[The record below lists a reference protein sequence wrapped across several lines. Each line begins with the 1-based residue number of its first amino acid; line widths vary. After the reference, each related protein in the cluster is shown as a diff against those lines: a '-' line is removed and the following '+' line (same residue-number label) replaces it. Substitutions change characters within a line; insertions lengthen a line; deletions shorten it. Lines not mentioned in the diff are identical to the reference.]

1 MPPPPVPW
9 PPVYAVYHSPKI
21 EKPIG
26 FDINIRS
33 TNCGNQVVS
42 PRWYRLIYHYEYDHP
57 SRPSWL
63 LGGTLTLSSL
73 LTRESAV
80 APYIYIQPHLRV
92 SPHLYWTKRSTC
104 CGTIYTIIP
113 SQIWRR
119 RQVIW
124 GGGRSVI
131 SYLQITTKTVSWEV
145 NNNNNNNDDIKNC
158 IACVVHIRPFF
169 LLVGI

>member
-1 MPPPPVPW
+1 M
-9 PPVYAVYHSPKI
+9 YAVYHSPKI

-80 APYIYIQPHLRV
+80 APYIYTTPPPCVSTPLLNEEIYLLRDYIYYNTVPNLASSAGHL
-92 SPHLYWTKRSTC
+92 
-104 CGTIYTIIP
+104 
-113 SQIWRR
+113 
-119 RQVIW
+119 
-124 GGGRSVI
+124 GGGTECYFIPADHNEDGFMRSQQQQQQQQRRHQKL
-131 SYLQITTKTVSWEV
+131 Y
-145 NNNNNNNDDIKNC
+145 
-158 IACVVHIRPFF
+158 CVCCSH
-169 LLVGI
+169 